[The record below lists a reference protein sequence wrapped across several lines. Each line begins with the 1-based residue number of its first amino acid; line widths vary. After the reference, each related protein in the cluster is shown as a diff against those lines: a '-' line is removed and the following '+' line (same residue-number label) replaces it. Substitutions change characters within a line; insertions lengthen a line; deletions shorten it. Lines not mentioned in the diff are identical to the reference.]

1 MAVDLIIQ
9 VEYTK
14 NAIGGGTQPHFLLK
28 MGSTRGKPGLLGN
41 RKLRGGVIFVLQTCR
56 HESAC
61 VTNSGS
67 DSYLFS

>member
-14 NAIGGGTQPHFLLK
+14 NAVAGGTQPHFLLK

-41 RKLRGGVIFVLQTCR
+41 RKLRGGVIFVLQT
-56 HESAC
+56 
-61 VTNSGS
+61 
-67 DSYLFS
+67 